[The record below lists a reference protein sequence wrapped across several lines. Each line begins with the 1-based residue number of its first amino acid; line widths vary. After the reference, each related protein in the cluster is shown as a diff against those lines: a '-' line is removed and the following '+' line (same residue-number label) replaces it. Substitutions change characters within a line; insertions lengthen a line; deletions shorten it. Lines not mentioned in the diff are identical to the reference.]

1 MIEGVK
7 MTSREIAQVIADL
20 LNEKKAKDIVIID
33 IAEKSS
39 FADYFVNATGSS
51 ARQLGAIADD
61 VEDKFA
67 ELEIVPKSKDG
78 RPDTGWILVDG
89 GDVIVNLFT
98 AETRDKYTL
107 EKIWSDCQ
115 SIRVE

>member
-1 MIEGVK
+1 MESKEV
-7 MTSREIAQVIADL
+7 AQVIGNL
-20 LNEKKAKDIVIID
+20 LNSKKAKDIVLID

-39 FADYFVNATGSS
+39 FADFFVNATGGSE
-51 ARQLGAIADD
+51 RQLGALADD

-67 ELEIVPKSKDG
+67 ELGITPKSKDG

-98 AETRDKYTL
+98 EATRDKYTL
-107 EKIWSDCQ
+107 EKIWSDCE
-115 SIRVE
+115 SILVG

>member
-1 MIEGVK
+1 MDSKEVAQ
-7 MTSREIAQVIADL
+7 TIANNL
-20 LNEKKAKDIVIID
+20 SEKKARDIVMID

-39 FADYFVNATGSS
+39 FADYFVNATGGSE
-51 ARQLGAIADD
+51 RQLGALADE

-67 ELEIVPKSKDG
+67 ELGITPKSKDG

-98 AETRDKYTL
+98 ESTRDKYTL
-107 EKIWSDCQ
+107 EKIWSD
-115 SIRVE
+115 SEAVLVG

>member
-1 MIEGVK
+1 MESKEV
-7 MTSREIAQVIADL
+7 AQTIGNL
-20 LNEKKAKDIVIID
+20 LSEKKARDVVIID

-39 FADYFVNATGSS
+39 FADYFVIATGGSE
-51 ARQLGAIADD
+51 RQLGALADE

-67 ELEIVPKSKDG
+67 EVGITPKSKDG

-98 AETRDKYTL
+98 ESTRDKYTL
-107 EKIWSDCQ
+107 EKIWSDCE
-115 SIRVE
+115 SILVG

>member
-1 MIEGVK
+1 MESKEVAQ
-7 MTSREIAQVIADL
+7 TIANI
-20 LNEKKAKDIVIID
+20 LNEKKARDIVIID

-39 FADYFVNATGSS
+39 FADYFVNATGGSE
-51 ARQLGAIADD
+51 RQLGALADD

-67 ELEIVPKSKDG
+67 ELEITPKSKDG

-98 AETRDKYTL
+98 EATRDKYTL
-107 EKIWSDCQ
+107 EKIWSDCE
-115 SIRVE
+115 SILVG